1 MPGPLSAA
9 ETAEDIL
16 AIDICEWSASRVLL
30 EELAAACVPT
40 PSALAALDDECLR
53 RGRTDAAE
61 VRREYLAM
69 VRAALTDL
77 ADARPRMVYR

>member
-1 MPGPLSAA
+1 MTRSASAA

-16 AIDICEWSASRVLL
+16 AIDLCEWSASRVLL

-61 VRREYLAM
+61 VRREYLLLA
-69 VRAALTDL
+69 RAALAELCDVP
-77 ADARPRMVYR
+77 PRWVCR